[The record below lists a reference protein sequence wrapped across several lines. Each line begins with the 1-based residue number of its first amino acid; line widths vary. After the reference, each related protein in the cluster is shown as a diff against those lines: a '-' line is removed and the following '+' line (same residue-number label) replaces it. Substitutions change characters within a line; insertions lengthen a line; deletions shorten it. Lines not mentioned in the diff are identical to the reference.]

1 MNFDEVTKAIQD
13 SAQFGGKGLEVAEKV
28 GGFITTVLKDSLGE
42 LGGIIT
48 DKLRFVRWKRL
59 LEMGD
64 EVNEILAARGVVNTR
79 AVSPKLALP
88 IFENSSLEEDAVLQ
102 RLWSQL
108 LANAMDPNF
117 NSELRYGFTEMI
129 TNITGSEARMLNEL
143 YLSLLREGKLRP
155 IESVYENSFKKEQVS
170 KVLRMSRE
178 QYALAVNN
186 LMRLQLLSPA
196 VLTGG
201 IKMGTEA
208 VTIYKGIDAVTL
220 TPLAVKFIEAC
231 IHEDG

>member
-13 SAQFGGKGLEVAEKV
+13 SARFGGKGLDVAEKV

-48 DKLRFVRWKRL
+48 DKLRFVRWRRL

-129 TNITGSEARMLNEL
+129 TNITGNEARMLNEL
-143 YLSLLREGKLRP
+143 YLSLL
-155 IESVYENSFKKEQVS
+155 
-170 KVLRMSRE
+170 
-178 QYALAVNN
+178 
-186 LMRLQLLSPA
+186 PA
-196 VLTGG
+196 
-201 IKMGTEA
+201 
-208 VTIYKGIDAVTL
+208 
-220 TPLAVKFIEAC
+220 
-231 IHEDG
+231 